1 MDRYRN
7 TIITTLLIIKME
19 TSSIKQIEISRDQL
33 LHYENIQKNGNIL
46 PNLTSQIQFLLSRT
60 DELRT
65 VLKEI
70 DETLKRIK
78 EETLKSFT

>member
-1 MDRYRN
+1 
-7 TIITTLLIIKME
+7 ME